1 MDYEIQAHNDIV
13 EVITNGNILQEDVEV
28 LRKLFRELIKEGK
41 IKIVLNLEKTNY
53 VSSLCLAVIVDVKNR
68 LSTMKGDLKLGKVNR
83 LIRNLLEITNLIK
96 KIDVFDSIEEAF
108 GAFEKKSSKASRA
121 NIL

>member
-1 MDYEIQAHNDIV
+1 MEYEIQTHDDIV
-13 EVITNGNILQEDVEV
+13 EVITNGNILQEDVEI
-28 LRKLFRELIKEGK
+28 LRKLFRELMKEGK
-41 IKIVLNLEKTNY
+41 IKIVLNLDKTNY

-96 KIDVFDSIEEAF
+96 KIEVFDSIEEALESF
-108 GAFEKKSSKASRA
+108 DKKSSKISRA
-121 NIL
+121 HIL

>member
-1 MDYEIQAHNDIV
+1 MDYGIKMHNDIV
-13 EVITNGNILQEDVEV
+13 EIITDGNILQEDVES
-28 LRKLFRELIKEGK
+28 LRKLFRELIKDGK
-41 IKIVLNLEKTNY
+41 IKIVLNLDKTNY

-96 KIDVFDSIEEAF
+96 KIEVFDTIEEALE
-108 GAFEKKSSKASRA
+108 AFEKKTSKPSS
-121 NIL
+121 